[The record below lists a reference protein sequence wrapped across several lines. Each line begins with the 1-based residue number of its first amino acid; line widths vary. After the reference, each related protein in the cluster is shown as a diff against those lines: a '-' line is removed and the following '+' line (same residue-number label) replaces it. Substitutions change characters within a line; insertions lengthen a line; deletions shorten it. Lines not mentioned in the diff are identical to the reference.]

1 MHRIVVGVDPGAA
14 GAAALQWAVREAVS
28 RQLPLHA
35 VRAWSPIA
43 FAMEYVA
50 SVSYDVQAQEGAL
63 AQQIADE
70 QLKLA
75 AEQVPGADGIACTAE
90 AFRGTPA
97 RVLVEQ
103 SEGSAMVVVGTRG
116 HGALSRAVLGSVSS
130 SVLHHV
136 TVPVTVVPE
145 PPLERDGSPARVLVG
160 VDHSKP
166 SIVALTA
173 AAEQARRRGLVLVPV
188 YVHEP
193 VLGDVAGVGTCS
205 SDPAALEEAER
216 RTLQLAATVAGGVDV
231 RAEVV
236 VGHPGAT
243 LNAMARPQDLLVV
256 GSRGRGGFTGLLLG
270 STSTQCAQHAT
281 CPVLV
286 VRS

>member
-1 MHRIVVGVDPGAA
+1 MNRIVVGVDPGAA
-14 GAAALQWAVREAVS
+14 GVAALQWAVREAVS

-35 VRAWSPIA
+35 VRAWSPGA
-43 FAMEYVA
+43 FAVEYA
-50 SVSYDVQAQEGAL
+50 TAVSQDLQAQEGAF
-63 AQQIADE
+63 AQQIGDE

-75 AEQVPGADGIACTAE
+75 VEQVSGAETIACTAE
-90 AFRGTPA
+90 AAYGMPA
-97 RVLVEQ
+97 QVLVDQ
-103 SEGSAMVVVGTRG
+103 SANSVMVVVGSRG

-130 SVLHHV
+130 SVLHHA

-145 PPLERDGSPARVLVG
+145 PRGRNSSPARVLVG
-160 VDHSKP
+160 VDHSP
-166 SIVALTA
+166 SSIVALSA
-173 AAEQARRRGLVLVPV
+173 AAEQARRHGVPLVPV

-193 VLGDVAGVGTCS
+193 LLGDVVGVGRFS
-205 SDPAALEEAER
+205 PDPAALEASECRMLE
-216 RTLQLAATVAGGVDV
+216 LAAAAAGGVDV
-231 RAEVV
+231 HAESV

-243 LNAMARPQDLLVV
+243 LNMMARPQDLLVV
-256 GSRGRGGFTGLLLG
+256 GSRGRGGFQGLLLG